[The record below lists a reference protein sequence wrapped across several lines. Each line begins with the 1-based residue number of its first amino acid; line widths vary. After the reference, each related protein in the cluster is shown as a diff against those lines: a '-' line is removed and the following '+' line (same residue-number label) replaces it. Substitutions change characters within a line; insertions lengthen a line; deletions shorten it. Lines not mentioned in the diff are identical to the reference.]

1 MSQAW
6 PLSISTVLADSWK
19 LTKQNFFVIWFYLII
34 GFILPMVPNVLR
46 STLKLDGLVGAVV
59 YLIGVVLS
67 IVMSYGVIKVVLKI
81 VDGDKP
87 SFQDYLDVFP
97 RLLNIIATTFLYTLI
112 VIAGCFLLIVPG
124 IIWSIKYQY
133 AIYLAVDKGLGPMA
147 ALKASARLTNGL
159 KWDVF
164 AFGLVVQIV
173 SMLGFLALII
183 GALWTF
189 PLAVIAQSMYYR
201 RLGQNAE

>member
-1 MSQAW
+1 
-6 PLSISTVLADSWK
+6 
-19 LTKQNFFVIWFYLII
+19 
-34 GFILPMVPNVLR
+34 
-46 STLKLDGLVGAVV
+46 
-59 YLIGVVLS
+59 
-67 IVMSYGVIKVVLKI
+67 
-81 VDGDKP
+81 
-87 SFQDYLDVFP
+87 
-97 RLLNIIATTFLYTLI
+97 LYTLI